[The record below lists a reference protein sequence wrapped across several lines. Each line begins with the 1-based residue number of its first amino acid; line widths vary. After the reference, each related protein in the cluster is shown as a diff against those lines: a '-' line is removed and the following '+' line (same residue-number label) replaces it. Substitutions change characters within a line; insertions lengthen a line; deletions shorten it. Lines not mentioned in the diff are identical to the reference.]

1 MRDTQKELEESM
13 RVLKTLE
20 ATRTLQNG
28 VLGMLLFCIPLL
40 TVSTI
45 LWQWL
50 G

>member
-1 MRDTQKELEESM
+1 MRDTKQELEESM

-20 ATRTLQNG
+20 NTRILQNG
-28 VLGMLLFCIPLL
+28 VLAVLMFCIPAL

-50 G
+50 